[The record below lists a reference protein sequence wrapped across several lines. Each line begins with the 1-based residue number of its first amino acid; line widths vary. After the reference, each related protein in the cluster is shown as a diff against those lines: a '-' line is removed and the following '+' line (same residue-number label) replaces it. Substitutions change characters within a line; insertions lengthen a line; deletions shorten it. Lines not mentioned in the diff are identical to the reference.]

1 MTVVHCPPDHCLL
14 PTPTR
19 AQTFTVEVQ
28 AASAVGGA
36 VTVCHGTLDVAT
48 LAGARDAGAPVT
60 VTVELPHV
68 VGAASQP
75 ADGDSPVPA
84 VTLDVRCIRVKHVDA
99 GQGLGDN
106 TGASAQAPAAAA
118 DTPAAAVTSPAPEV
132 VPGKANT
139 GIQAASGASEGST
152 QQDVLQTGD
161 AAGAGDGGAPAPAS
175 AQRLLTDSV
184 AALSQRVH
192 ALERELMD
200 AHSTAQQHAAS
211 LQAVQAQL
219 VSSQEA
225 THKAAE
231 VKAALQEYTALLE
244 AELETFKVE
253 RVASSA
259 AVAENDGGGATAA
272 LDTARAQLT
281 EALREADAAREA
293 LAAMKKQAEEEAA
306 ASAAASEARLATKA
320 VAPVADAAPA
330 QDSAGGGEAEA
341 DLKAQLEATR
351 RALAA
356 TSAELAVARSETAAV
371 RAHSSASAAE
381 AAEGHASRLASLA
394 TALASKSARITE
406 LESHCEALQAQRNE
420 LAGLAQEATAT
431 AAAAM
436 AAVSSQAAVHE
447 DGVAALAAAKS
458 SAKETPAAVSGGAG
472 IASAAYEMRIGAL
485 QAALDAAMQDN
496 SVAEAAMLSTNKKL
510 ADALARVAAADA
522 ALAAN
527 EEELRRIRSDA
538 ARVEAASA
546 IRDAVDQAT
555 AQAEEDDEDEGED
568 DEEAEDERAAL
579 ESQLEQAKAE
589 AEAAR
594 TDARSL
600 AVKLAAARR
609 QLSLSSCAA
618 ADVEDAASSV
628 AVPGAVGSPGGS
640 VSESPGQAQVAGT
653 PEAGAV
659 ARLRD
664 ELAKAHEE
672 LAQATDAAEAER
684 AMLKAQLAEVQDALT
699 AARDENQTLRD
710 SLAHSHGTVTSASE
724 TRKELTRAHARI
736 ALLEADKDSLQ
747 SKLIEAQADIR
758 AANVAA
764 SSAHARASAAVAA
777 VAAVRGA
784 ADDADDDDEG
794 DSVPV
799 AKYRRLE
806 AALDTANKQLWELT
820 ERRDRQQAAMAVE
833 FSAQYEL
840 RQKAEAALLQQLAAK
855 DAAMAQLQAE
865 VAQMRQSAVDIG
877 AQMQE
882 LREDM
887 RAGGD
892 GAVKRI
898 AERAEA
904 ALAATREELAAMTA
918 SRDELERVLCEH
930 LEELVAAKVESAE
943 VQAKIIELKAELSAG
958 RAKIERLAQ
967 KVTALEVLR
976 YTSAEDTQ
984 KGGQL
989 GGCGCD

>member
-1 MTVVHCPPDHCLL
+1 M
-14 PTPTR
+14 
-19 AQTFTVEVQ
+19 
-28 AASAVGGA
+28 
-36 VTVCHGTLDVAT
+36 TVCHGTLDVAA
-48 LAGARDAGAPVT
+48 LAAGRDAGP

-68 VGAASQP
+68 DGATPTP
-75 ADGDSPVPA
+75 ADGDSRVPA
-84 VTLDVRCIRVKHVDA
+84 VTLEVRCIRVKQVDA
-99 GQGLGDN
+99 GDGLGEEE
-106 TGASAQAPAAAA
+106 GAAAEAPAAASGDA
-118 DTPAAAVTSPAPEV
+118 PASEAVPAKAGTS
-132 VPGKANT
+132 
-139 GIQAASGASEGST
+139 IQVASATVASTTAASSAGGTSSQREP
-152 QQDVLQTGD
+152 TGEAD
-161 AAGAGDGGAPAPAS
+161 GAPHSPAS

-225 THKAAE
+225 THKAIE
-231 VKAALQEYTALLE
+231 VKAALQEYTTLLE
-244 AELETFKVE
+244 AELEAIKTETAVTKG
-253 RVASSA
+253 SSTDLKAQGDA
-259 AVAENDGGGATAA
+259 AEGDGGATAA
-272 LDTARAQLT
+272 LDTARAQLAD
-281 EALREADAAREA
+281 ALREAETAREA
-293 LAAMKKQAEEEAA
+293 LAAMKRQAEADAA
-306 ASAAASEARLATKA
+306 ASRAAAEKRLAED
-320 VAPVADAAPA
+320 APGDVAPA
-330 QDSAGGGEAEA
+330 QSGAEE
-341 DLKAQLEATR
+341 DLRSQVEATR

-356 TSAELAVARSETAAV
+356 TSAELAVARSETASV
-371 RAHSSASAAE
+371 RAHCSATAAE

-436 AAVSSQAAVHE
+436 AAASSQAAGQAE
-447 DGVAALAAAKS
+447 GATQAAAKS
-458 SAKETPAAVSGGAG
+458 SAKEAAAVSSSISTG
-472 IASAAYEMRIGAL
+472 IAPAAYEMRIGAL

-555 AQAEEDDEDEGED
+555 AQAEEEGLDGEEEEEDEAE
-568 DEEAEDERAAL
+568 EDEWAAL

-594 TDARSL
+594 ADARSL

-609 QLSLSSCAA
+609 QLSLTACAA
-618 ADVEDAASSV
+618 ADMDDTASSQ
-628 AVPGAVGSPGGS
+628 AVSQAADNAVGS
-640 VSESPGQAQVAGT
+640 VTESPGQAQ
-653 PEAGAV
+653 PAGAPDAGV

-672 LAQATDAAEAER
+672 LARVTDASEAEG
-684 AMLKAQLAEVQDALT
+684 ATLKAQLAELHDALSS
-699 AARDENQTLRD
+699 ARDENQTLRD

-736 ALLEADKDSLQ
+736 AVLEADKDALQ

-806 AALDTANKQLWELT
+806 AALDTANRQLRELT

-840 RQKAEAALLQQLAAK
+840 RQRAEASLLQQLAAK
-855 DAAMAQLQAE
+855 DAAMAQLQEE
-865 VAQMRQSAVDIG
+865 VGQLRQSAVDI
-877 AQMQE
+877 ASQMQE
-882 LREDM
+882 LKDDL
-887 RAGGD
+887 RARGD
-892 GAVKRI
+892 AASQRI
-898 AERAEA
+898 AQRAEA
-904 ALAATREELAAMTA
+904 ALATTRDELAAMTA
-918 SRDELERVLCEH
+918 SRDELERVLCAH

-967 KVTALEVLR
+967 KVTALEVKR
-976 YTSAEDTQ
+976 YMEVPEGGQ
-984 KGGQL
+984 GVERGGQL

>member
-1 MTVVHCPPDHCLL
+1 ML
-14 PTPTR
+14 PCQ
-19 AQTFTVEVQ
+19 AFTVEVQ
-28 AASAVGGA
+28 AASAGGPDDAA
-36 VTVCHGTLDVAT
+36 VTVCHGTLDVAA
-48 LAGARDAGAPVT
+48 LAGARDAGTPMT
-60 VTVELPHV
+60 VTVELPHKA
-68 VGAASQP
+68 GAPAQP
-75 ADGDSPVPA
+75 VDGESPVPA

-99 GQGLGDN
+99 GEGVADN
-106 TGASAQAPAAAA
+106 DGAAAQAPAASG
-118 DTPAAAVTSPAPEV
+118 DTHPGAVTPPAPEAV
-132 VPGKANT
+132 SSEAGT
-139 GIQAASGASEGST
+139 GIQAASGGIERRKEQEVPLS
-152 QQDVLQTGD
+152 GD
-161 AAGAGDGGAPAPAS
+161 AAGAGDGATQPAPAS

-244 AELETFKVE
+244 AELETVKAE
-253 RVASSA
+253 RVASAA
-259 AVAENDGGGATAA
+259 AVAEGDDGGAMAA
-272 LDTARAQLT
+272 LDTARAQLA
-281 EALREADAAREA
+281 EALREADSAREA
-293 LAAMKKQAEEEAA
+293 LAAMKNQSREEAA
-306 ASAAASEARLATKA
+306 ASVAATEERLETE
-320 VAPVADAAPA
+320 AAPA
-330 QDSAGGGEAEA
+330 VDTAPAKDSAVGGEEEA

-351 RALAA
+351 RVLAA

-406 LESHCEALQAQRNE
+406 LESHCEALQAQRTE

-436 AAVSSQAAVHE
+436 AAASSHAAVHAE
-447 DGVAALAAAKS
+447 GVAALAAAKS
-458 SAKETPAAVSGGAG
+458 SGKETAAAMSGGSGIAPAACD
-472 IASAAYEMRIGAL
+472 MRIGAL

-496 SVAEAAMLSTNKKL
+496 SVAEATMLSTNKKL

-555 AQAEEDDEDEGED
+555 AQAEEDGEEDEEE

-579 ESQLEQAKAE
+579 ESLLEQAKAE

-618 ADVEDAASSV
+618 ADVEDASSSQAV
-628 AVPGAVGSPGGS
+628 AGAVGSPGGS
-640 VSESPGQAQVAGT
+640 VSESPGQAQNAGT
-653 PEAGAV
+653 PDAGV
-659 ARLRD
+659 SRLRD
-664 ELAKAHEE
+664 KLANAHEE
-672 LAQATDAAEAER
+672 LARVTDAAEAEG
-684 AMLKAQLAEVQDALT
+684 ATLKAQLAELQDALT

-710 SLAHSHGTVTSASE
+710 SLAQSHGTVTSASE

-806 AALDTANKQLWELT
+806 AALDTANRQLRELS
-820 ERRDRQQAAMAVE
+820 ECRDRQQAAMAVE

-855 DAAMAQLQAE
+855 DATMAQLEAE
-865 VAQMRQSAVDIG
+865 VAQMRQSALDIG
-877 AQMQE
+877 SQMQE

-892 GAVKRI
+892 GAAKRI

-904 ALAATREELAAMTA
+904 ALASTRDELAAMTA
-918 SRDELERVLCEH
+918 SRDELERVLCAH

-958 RAKIERLAQ
+958 RTKIERLAQ
-967 KVTALEVLR
+967 KVTALEVKR
-976 YTSAEDTQ
+976 YMSAEEAAQ
-984 KGGQL
+984 GGGQL